1 MAEQDKN
8 SSNSL
13 EKNQVKKPGTPKFG
27 KARIIV
33 PQASRDAARSTMA
46 GEAMTKSAAV
56 APTESNVPEPEK
68 VIPPAAET
76 ETENSTRVG
85 EEPNNS
91 PSPVVTELT
100 ADLSQTATNGKK
112 GKAANRQ
119 LPPVIENIPE
129 ETKNVRLLNS
139 LWLDAKFNLVQLN
152 GTDGPKNLTDYAQE
166 AFKLYEKH
174 LVKTGKIS
182 RTRSEK

>member
-8 SSNSL
+8 LSDSP

-56 APTESNVPEPEK
+56 APVEPSIMEPEK
-68 VIPPAAET
+68 VIPPAEP
-76 ETENSTRVG
+76 EPENNSRGG
-85 EEPNNS
+85 EELTNS
-91 PSPVVTELT
+91 PEATALT
-100 ADLSQTATNGKK
+100 ADVPATVTNSTKS
-112 GKAANRQ
+112 KASNRQ
-119 LPPVIENIPE
+119 HPPVVENIPE

-182 RTRSEK
+182 RTRSDR